1 MQTIDA
7 IFENGVFR
15 PLSPLQLPENAKVR
29 LSIADEHAPQQP
41 LPDWPRSVPT
51 GLELADPDI
60 DRAAVLAA
68 MSKISESVVDEL
80 RREREGRLECPPTI
94 SRRAPS

>member
-15 PLSPLQLPENAKVR
+15 PLSPLQLPENARVR
-29 LSIADEHAPQQP
+29 LSITGEHTPAKPS
-41 LPDWPRSVPT
+41 LPNWPRSVPT
-51 GLELADPDI
+51 SLELADPNI
-60 DRAAVLAA
+60 DRAEVLAA

-80 RREREGRLECPPTI
+80 RREREGRL
-94 SRRAPS
+94 